1 MGKFSSKPKAGP
13 SAEEI
18 RKQEEARINAEN
30 KKALAASEAK
40 RQSLRARA
48 VSGDEDVVSRKTL
61 LGQ

>member
-1 MGKFSSKPKAGP
+1 MGKFSSKPKSGP

-18 RKQEEARINAEN
+18 RAEEEAAIKAEN
-30 KKALAASEAK
+30 EKALKASEAK

-48 VSGDEDVVSRKTL
+48 VSGEEDVVGRKTL